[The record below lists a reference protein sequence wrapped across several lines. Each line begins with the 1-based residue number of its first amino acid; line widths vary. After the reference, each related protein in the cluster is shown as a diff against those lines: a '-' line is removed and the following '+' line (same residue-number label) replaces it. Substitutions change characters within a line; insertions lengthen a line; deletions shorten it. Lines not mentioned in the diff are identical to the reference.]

1 MYFRHRCVRV
11 AGVEH
16 PQRGFVGFLP
26 AAVGAQEHRQ
36 FAVHLHQLEGDA
48 IGGQVPGGDAF
59 LHEGIG
65 VLGGIGGEQQHMD
78 PRVAG
83 SVLRRQHRQYMGRTG
98 RLPAV
103 DHDIWIV
110 FRFLIDILKRLEYNQ
125 IKSTRRWTMR
135 RLERQDYLNWLIK
148 WKDQQII
155 KVVTGVR
162 RCGKSTLFAMYQ
174 DYLRAQ
180 GVAPE
185 QIIAINFENL
195 DFEELTDYKAL
206 YRYVKERLL
215 PDQMNYIFLDEVQH
229 VADYQKAVDSLFLLE
244 NCDLY
249 LTGSNGYF
257 LSGELATLLTGRY
270 VELSMM
276 PLSFREFCTGLEEN
290 SLSLNEKFERYL
302 RIGSFPYVLR
312 YGYGEQEA
320 REYMYSIYNTIL
332 LHDIVRR
339 LKVAD
344 VNMLEAITRFVM
356 HNIGNRTSPSTIA
369 NAMTSQG
376 RKIDPKTVDRYLRG
390 LTDSLLFYEARR
402 YNIKGKKLLASMS
415 KYYLCDVAL
424 RSLLVRS
431 RDSDIGHTLENV
443 VYLELKRRYPEVYVG
458 QYGADGEVDFVAV
471 QDGLPVYYQVAQT
484 TLDEQVLARE
494 LAPLRQI
501 RDNYP
506 KYLLTLDEAFGEMNY
521 DGIEK
526 KNVLKWMLGEAPV

>member
-1 MYFRHRCVRV
+1 
-11 AGVEH
+11 
-16 PQRGFVGFLP
+16 
-26 AAVGAQEHRQ
+26 
-36 FAVHLHQLEGDA
+36 
-48 IGGQVPGGDAF
+48 
-59 LHEGIG
+59 
-65 VLGGIGGEQQHMD
+65 
-78 PRVAG
+78 
-83 SVLRRQHRQYMGRTG
+83 
-98 RLPAV
+98 
-103 DHDIWIV
+103 
-110 FRFLIDILKRLEYNQ
+110 
-125 IKSTRRWTMR
+125 MR

-302 RIGSFPYVLR
+302 RVGSFPYVLR

-369 NAMTSQG
+369 NVMTSQG

-443 VYLELKRRYPEVYVG
+443 VYLELKRRYPEVYAG

-484 TLDEQVLARE
+484 TLDEQVLVRE

-526 KNVLKWMLGEAPV
+526 KNVLKWMLGEAPA